1 MSVAAYLKNV
11 FDRKQRRTVINKAVE
26 VLKEAKK
33 ELQFDAI
40 AFRGLSGAIVAP
52 EIADALDV
60 DIIAVRKPDNSH
72 SYNSVEHNDYPSKY
86 IIVDDLID
94 TGSTIKA
101 IVKEIKIRMWTTP
114 QLVGIYLYNSTFV
127 DDNRKKEVEQEFNTR
142 IL

>member
-1 MSVAAYLKNV
+1 MSVASYLKNV

-26 VLKEAKK
+26 ILKEAKK
-33 ELQFDAI
+33 ELQFEAI
-40 AFRGLSGAIVAP
+40 AFRGLSGAVVAP

-72 SYNSVEHNDYPSKY
+72 SYNSVEHNDYHSKY

-94 TGSTIKA
+94 TGRTIKA
-101 IVKEIKIRMWTTP
+101 IVEEIKIKMGTTP
-114 QLVGIYLYNSTFV
+114 QLVGIYLYNPTCMT
-127 DDNRKKEVEQEFNTR
+127 DNRKKEVEQEFNTR